1 MRPFLSSHPFFILL
15 FPQNLYRSQ
24 KSRGLLY
31 PVAVEGILVMGLF
44 QGVDDLHHDLV
55 FSWKKT
61 SFRQIKTIGRADRLS
76 DFLTI
81 QPYDRRLIDFS
92 QREHCLPG
100 LCAIKM
106 QAITD
111 RSGKVRHFIR
121 S

>member
-1 MRPFLSSHPFFILL
+1 MSVLL